1 MPARLADSLLALA
14 ASIDGDGG
22 HGVCKTLGFLL
33 RDSAPFDV
41 GEVVLR
47 QGEGFHRFPFGG
59 DERPVAGDDLVRH
72 VLANGAALRLDD
84 PRDLEPFP
92 ETRERMAPP
101 GLKSALVLPLG
112 VTLHVQASHPAAEPN
127 GVLILARRHGWAF
140 VGASLHFLGPVAA
153 MAGMALDRSLALTAL
168 GQSRNPDEVADP
180 QAREGLRQQGASL
193 VAELQQLRASSLAG
207 AREVETLRSSLAIV
221 RDELADSRGATIAAQ
236 SALDQAVSRC
246 HELEAR
252 LDRAEARSDGGAA
265 PRAEPVPAQA
275 GVDAQSPL
283 VRVSSSAEVAE
294 MQEAPGPTMQET
306 PGPTDGEGPL
316 TESAHG
322 GHQAVAAASAP
333 AGRLSRRGRRR
344 RRGAFEPGA
353 A

>member
-1 MPARLADSLLALA
+1 MRAYLADSLLALA

-22 HGVCKTLGFLL
+22 HGVCKTLGLLL
-33 RDSAPFDV
+33 RDTAPFDV

-92 ETRERMAPP
+92 ATRERMAPG

-112 VTLHVQASHPAAEPN
+112 VTLHVQASRPAAEPN
-127 GVLILARRHGWAF
+127 GVLIVARRHGWAF

-153 MAGMALDRSLALTAL
+153 MAGMALDRALVLTAL
-168 GQSRNPDEVADP
+168 GHSRDQDEVADS
-180 QAREGLRQQGASL
+180 QAPESLRQQGASL
-193 VAELQQLRASSLAG
+193 VAEVQQLRATSLAS
-207 AREVETLRSSLAIV
+207 ALELEVLRSSLSV
-221 RDELADSRGATIAAQ
+221 SRDELADSRGATIAAQ
-236 SALDQAVSRC
+236 SALDQAVARC

-252 LDRAEARSDGGAA
+252 LARVEARPPRGADGSTAQPDERMA
-265 PRAEPVPAQA
+265 AQA
-275 GVDAQSPL
+275 GEGAESAP
-283 VRVSSSAEVAE
+283 VRVPDSDELDE
-294 MQEAPGPTMQET
+294 MSEAPGS
-306 PGPTDGEGPL
+306 TDRESPV
-316 TESAHG
+316 TEVTG
-322 GHQAVAAASAP
+322 DGLEAVATGSAP
-333 AGRLSRRGRRR
+333 AGRLSRRARRR